1 MFSRTR
7 AKFVCVQVE
16 DYGQSE
22 KIVLSAV
29 YEGPL
34 GPNEENRRFHQASP
48 YGRFEITID
57 NPALRGFYVKDGYYY
72 LETYPAPVDGD
83 G

>member
-1 MFSRTR
+1 MLTRTR
-7 AKFVCVQVE
+7 AKFVCVKVE

-22 KIVLSAV
+22 KVTLSAV

-34 GPNEENRRFHQASP
+34 GPNEENRRFHNASP
-48 YGRFEITID
+48 WGVFEITID
-57 NPALRGFYVKDGYYY
+57 NPAVRGFYVKDQFYY
-72 LETYPAPVDGD
+72 LETVRAPVDGE